1 MVSRTAGFRRRGMAL
16 AMLVGPVFFVLAN
29 AAGAWET
36 RDGGDD
42 MTGSAALALAAA
54 HPGLERASMVTG
66 MLGCLLMVPAVLGAM
81 RLVEQR
87 AARLGL
93 VAGLMVSTAYVCY
106 FAMLSGDR
114 FTLTMAARAGTSTT
128 TPTSW
133 TRASMAPPS
142 SGTSCSSRW
151 AASSARSCSG
161 WRCGAA
167 TSSRPGPGTRCWPG
181 RC

>member
-16 AMLVGPVFFVLAN
+16 AMLAGPVFFVLAN

-87 AARLGL
+87 AAGRRTDGVDRVRLL
-93 VAGLMVSTAYVCY
+93 LRDAERRPVHARCCWCSVS
-106 FAMLSGDR
+106 
-114 FTLTMAARAGTSTT
+114 
-128 TPTSW
+128 
-133 TRASMAPPS
+133 APP
-142 SGTSCSSRW
+142 
-151 AASSARSCSG
+151 ASA
-161 WRCGAA
+161 CGA
-167 TSSRPGPGTRCWPG
+167 RPHRL
-181 RC
+181 RR